1 MANSIEHFRVSLLE
15 QFAAQPTS
23 DQSIVISAIATFCCS
38 TDAREVMIIQ
48 GYAGTGKTKL
58 IAALSKTLPFFKMRS
73 VLLAPTGRA
82 AKVISNYSKR
92 PAQTIHRKIYK
103 KIQSPDGSMRFLLGE
118 NPHKNTIF
126 IVDEASMINDSRN
139 ASEFGASSVLND
151 VLEYVFS
158 GENCKLIFTGDT
170 AQLPPVGSSFS
181 PALSKEYLE
190 KNYSIYVKL
199 YELKTVL
206 RQSELSG
213 ILLNA
218 TNLRIQ
224 LLTNPNDF
232 PKIEL
237 TKDVIRVDGYDLEDT
252 LNSAYSKHGFENVLV
267 VCRSNKRAN
276 GFNKQIR
283 YKIKWQE
290 NEISA
295 GDLLMVVKNN
305 YYWTEGSKYT
315 DFIANGENLEVE
327 RLVKQR
333 ELYGFRFADAVVR
346 LTDLEEAPSLE
357 VTLLLDTLDS
367 EAPALTQ
374 EQQKKLME
382 NIKADFDEKYSK
394 RSYGFLRQNLYFNAL
409 QVKFSYAITC
419 HKAQGGQWDCVFID
433 LGYFTKEM
441 LNEDYYRWLYTA
453 FTRAKEKVY
462 LIGFTDDFFA

>member
-1 MANSIEHFRVSLLE
+1 MSNVLERFRLSFLE
-15 QFAAQPTS
+15 QFAAQPTP
-23 DQSIVISAIATFCCS
+23 DQQLVISGLAEFCNS
-38 TDAREVMIIQ
+38 PDNREVLVLR

-58 IAALSKTLPFFKMRS
+58 LATLSQMLPAFKMKS

-103 KIQSPDGSMRFLLGE
+103 KLQTADGGVYFSLGE
-118 NPHKNTIF
+118 NIQKNTIF
-126 IVDEASMINDSRN
+126 IVDEASMINDSK
-139 ASEFGASSVLND
+139 SGGELGGANLLSDL
-151 VLEYVFS
+151 LEYVFS

-181 PALSKEYLE
+181 PALSKQYLE
-190 KNYSIYVKL
+190 RNYSIHIKE
-199 YELKTVL
+199 YELKTVV
-206 RQSELSG
+206 RQSEMSG
-213 ILLNA
+213 ILYNA
-218 TNLRIQ
+218 TNLRVQ
-224 LLTNPNDF
+224 MLTEPNNF

-237 TKDVIRVDGYDLEDT
+237 TKDVVRVDGYDLEDT
-252 LNSAYSKHGFENVLV
+252 LNTAYSKYGFGNVLV

-290 NEISA
+290 NDISA

-305 YYWTEGSKYT
+305 YYWTEGNKQT

-327 RLVKQR
+327 RLYKQR
-333 ELYGFRFADAVVR
+333 EMYGFRFADAVIKLSDVED
-346 LTDLEEAPSLE
+346 TPTMD

-374 EQQKKLME
+374 DQQKMLAE
-382 NIKADFDEKYSK
+382 NIKADFGDSTTRKPF
-394 RSYGFLRQNLYFNAL
+394 GFLRQNLYYNAL

-462 LIGFTDDFFA
+462 LIGFTDDFFS